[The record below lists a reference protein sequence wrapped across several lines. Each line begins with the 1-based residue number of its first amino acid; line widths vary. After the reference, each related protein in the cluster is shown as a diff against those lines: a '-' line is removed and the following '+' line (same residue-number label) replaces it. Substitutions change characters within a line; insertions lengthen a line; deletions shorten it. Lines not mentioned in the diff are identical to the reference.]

1 MKNQDNN
8 ALLAHKRR
16 IDAQRRE
23 RAIQRKRDEEAA
35 RQQQNIRAMHSMFK
49 GN

>member
-1 MKNQDNN
+1 MKNYDNA

-23 RAIQRKRDEEAA
+23 AAIAKRKAA
-35 RQQQNIRAMHSMFK
+35 NLAAMHSIAK
-49 GN
+49 NGK